1 MVWICVF
8 NLSSFLNQTAES
20 KLDPFNKFFYN
31 QNGARSMGPMQRLL
45 LTVTKLNNKLSTE
58 GKC

>member
-1 MVWICVF
+1 MSLILVVSLIKQQ
-8 NLSSFLNQTAES
+8 NQNYI
-20 KLDPFNKFFYN
+20 LLIKFFIIK
-31 QNGARSMGPMQRLL
+31 NGARSMGPMQRLL